1 MLTRLNDL
9 YDARR
14 ERLLAAHDRLQPS
27 VWSVVLL
34 GGLISLL
41 FCWMF
46 GTPHRRFHL
55 GASALVAATFGLVI
69 FLIVS
74 RSEEHTSEL
83 QSLMRISYAV
93 FCLKKQKKIHRSTK
107 NNDTKQNQR
116 DKR

>member
-1 MLTRLNDL
+1 MIRLRPRSTLTDTLFPYTTL
-9 YDARR
+9 C
-14 ERLLAAHDRLQPS
+14 LSAHDRLQPS

-74 RSEEHTSEL
+74 FDLPFHG
-83 QSLMRISYAV
+83 AV
-93 FCLKKQKKIHRSTK
+93 QIRPDDFVMVLRDIERTK
-107 NNDTKQNQR
+107 AAVQ
-116 DKR
+116 

>member
-74 RSEEHTSEL
+74 FDLPFHG
-83 QSLMRISYAV
+83 AV
-93 FCLKKQKKIHRSTK
+93 QIRPDDFVMVLRDIERTK
-107 NNDTKQNQR
+107 AAVQ
-116 DKR
+116 